1 MKEKRS
7 KITTYDMVAI
17 AIMAAFV
24 FVATY
29 FFKIDLPALGGK
41 VSIKLGNGI
50 CILAA
55 ILLGGW
61 RGALAAAIGCTM
73 FDLLDPVF
81 APEAW
86 ITFIRYF
93 IIAGFC
99 SMNSHGNGA
108 QGAGLVVT
116 TIGGAYSYSLN
127 ISAARSIIAVGH
139 VCKMQIIACTT
150 NITASLINATAGVIV
165 ALVMRTVPRI
175 QGIGTDHL
183 WAACVQTFVIAHRLP
198 IRGGAEK
205 IAH

>member
-93 IIAGFC
+93 IMAGLCGMIA
-99 SMNSHGNGA
+99 HGNGA
-108 QGAGLVVT
+108 QGKRFGRNVT
-116 TIGGAYSYSLN
+116 AAIVGAYSYSLMY
-127 ISAARSIIAVGH
+127 ISSKVIGQMVLGAPSLQNAV
-139 VCKMQIIACTT
+139 IACTT

-165 ALVMRTVPRI
+165 ALVMAPVLRRA
-175 QGIGTDHL
+175 L
-183 WAACVQTFVIAHRLP
+183 EQTTFGQHVYRHS
-198 IRGGAEK
+198 
-205 IAH
+205 